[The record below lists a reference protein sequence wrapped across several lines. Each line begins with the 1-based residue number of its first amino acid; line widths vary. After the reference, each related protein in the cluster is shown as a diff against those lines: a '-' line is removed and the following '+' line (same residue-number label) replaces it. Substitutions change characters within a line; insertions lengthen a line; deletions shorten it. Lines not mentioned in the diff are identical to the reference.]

1 MGVRA
6 ASTQSSRGAAEH
18 LRASASICGSFLL
31 LPVNP
36 APRALAYAARHAG
49 RLRRAA
55 TASLPPLTRNDRAI
69 EALRDRHRGETA
81 FVIGNGPS
89 LTADDLSAIAGRLSF
104 ASNKIHLIYP
114 DTPWRPTYH
123 HVADVEVARQHAATL
138 LRVNAGS
145 MALWADCCQRYVRE
159 NGDNPRFS
167 TPDVPNA
174 SHASGRNGGCPRF
187 PVWLK
192 QLPRP
197 LLDPARKRGYF
208 STDLRVGVYGGSTVV
223 HDQLQAASFMGV
235 REVVLLG
242 VDFRFSTPP
251 KHTDAQRTLHGEQLI
266 AGGERNHFSVDYRP
280 AGEAW
285 TYPRLDRQAAAFMAA
300 RRAYE
305 AAGGR
310 IRNASRTTDLD
321 VFERVEWEA
330 AFDPKA

>member
-1 MGVRA
+1 MERA
-6 ASTQSSRGAAEH
+6 AAFPDDARPCGVAED
-18 LRASASICGSFLL
+18 LRPSAFICGSN
-31 LPVNP
+31 LPSALNP
-36 APRALAYAARHAG
+36 ASRALAYAARHAG

-69 EALRDRHRGETA
+69 EALRNRHRGETA

-138 LRVNAGS
+138 LAENAGS
-145 MALWADCCQRYVRE
+145 TSLWADCCQRYAVDAARV
-159 NGDNPRFS
+159 
-167 TPDVPNA
+167 T
-174 SHASGRNGGCPRF
+174 
-187 PVWLK
+187 WLK

-208 STDLRVGVYGGSTVV
+208 STNLRVGVYGGSTVV
-223 HDQLQAASFMGV
+223 HDQLQAAYFMGV

-242 VDFRFSTPP
+242 VDFRFSTPS
-251 KHTDAQRTLHGEQLI
+251 KHADAQRTLHGEQLI
-266 AGGERNHFSVDYRP
+266 ASGERNHFSVDYRP

-285 TYPRLDRQAAAFMAA
+285 TYPRLDRQAAAFTAA

-321 VFERVEWEA
+321 VFERSGLDA
-330 AFDPKA
+330 CLRG